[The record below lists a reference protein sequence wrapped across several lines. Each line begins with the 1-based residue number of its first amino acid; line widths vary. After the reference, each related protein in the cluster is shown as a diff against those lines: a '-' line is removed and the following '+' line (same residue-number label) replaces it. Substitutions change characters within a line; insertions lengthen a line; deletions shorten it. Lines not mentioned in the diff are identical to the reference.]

1 MVPPIFPV
9 LAEIEAPDL
18 GALRGVIITPPP
30 VDAGP
35 PRRHQP
41 PAHPATDHTTGRI
54 GRGRRGHVK
63 GVESGVPEDGGGRLI
78 PHALPGAV
86 GALMVAVVEAPF
98 PTALMPG
105 LGGVHRTAAG
115 QRPAARRAV
124 GVAPVTRRTDRKE
137 ATAPAAGLLAEGLV
151 TVSESQGDLR
161 LDGETQTVA
170 QQYRLAR
177 SVGGRGGHE
186 GPEVPVRTLT
196 YVCVHSY
203 AIRNTESTPRQ
214 GLWTLPQVWT
224 HTTRPHLLA
233 KPPRGRFRTSA
244 HSPSSSC

>member
-1 MVPPIFPV
+1 MPKPPS
-9 LAEIEAPDL
+9 
-18 GALRGVIITPPP
+18 
-30 VDAGP
+30 
-35 PRRHQP
+35 HQP
-41 PAHPATDHTTGRI
+41 QEAQYVFSHGEIDTL
-54 GRGRRGHVK
+54 
-63 GVESGVPEDGGGRLI
+63 GGI
-78 PHALPGAV
+78 VALPGAV

-151 TVSESQGDLR
+151 HGVGVSGRPPTGRRNPNRGTTIPTGSVCR
-161 LDGETQTVA
+161 
-170 QQYRLAR
+170 RAR
-177 SVGGRGGHE
+177 RSRGSGG
-186 GPEVPVRTLT
+186 PVRTLT

-233 KPPRGRFRTSA
+233 KPPRGRFR
-244 HSPSSSC
+244 SPPVRSSWSHGFLATARLKWVRGRVVKRRPLCLRRSTKQ